1 MTPELKSRILYG
13 SLAGAA
19 VLFIF
24 GVSFLPSVGA
34 AVTGG
39 LAAIFF
45 AAVAWEASSML
56 VRSDYFK
63 SAAIG
68 CLLLI
73 LFVGFERSPQL
84 ALTLTLLVLSLI
96 LVSFSALSQL
106 TEEPIKSFQ
115 FILAALLI
123 IGGGACATFLF
134 LVPQGNIWIF
144 ISILTVVISDSV
156 AYFAGSYLKGP
167 KLAPTISPNKT
178 WSGAVSA
185 LIVGSLFS
193 ALLIHALLSSSFL
206 ISILIGILIVVAG
219 IITDLAQS
227 RIKRIAGVKDSGTLL
242 GAHGGLFDRVDSHL
256 GAFIIAAIGNLI
268 LS

>member
-1 MTPELKSRILYG
+1 MTPELKSRIIYG
-13 SLAGAA
+13 SIVGAA
-19 VLFIF
+19 VLLII
-24 GVSFLPSVGA
+24 GTSFLPTIGP

-39 LAAIFF
+39 LCAIFF
-45 AAVAWEASSML
+45 AAVAWEGSSLL

-68 CLLLI
+68 CFLLI

-84 ALTLTLLVLSLI
+84 GLTLVLLVLSLI
-96 LVSFSALSQL
+96 LISFSALSQI

-123 IGGGACATFLF
+123 IGGGTCATFLF
-134 LVPQGNIWIF
+134 LVPQGNIWVF

-167 KLAPTISPNKT
+167 KLAPAISPNKT

-185 LIVGSLFS
+185 LIIGSS
-193 ALLIHALLSSSFL
+193 IAALLIHSLLSSSIQ
-206 ISILIGILIVVAG
+206 ISLLIGILIVVAG

-227 RIKRIAGVKDSGTLL
+227 RIKRIAGVKDSGNLL

-256 GAFIIAAIGNLI
+256 GAFMIAAIGNLI